1 MNKVI
6 SVRAKTA
13 GVVLVEMADGRRGEF
28 DVRPYMDSDFFREL
42 ENEAYFGQV
51 RVFFQGIGWPNGQ
64 DLGPDTVAAELR
76 EIESSAV

>member
-6 SVRAKTA
+6 SVRAKTT

-28 DVRPYMDSDFFREL
+28 DVRPYMTSDYFREM

-51 RVFFQGIGWPNGQ
+51 RIFFHGIGWPNGQ

-76 EIESSAV
+76 EIENSSV

>member
-6 SVRAKTA
+6 RVSAKSM
-13 GVVLVEMADGRRGEF
+13 GIVSVEMADGRRGEF
-28 DVRPYMDSDFFREL
+28 DVRPYMTSDLFREL
-42 ENEAYFGQV
+42 ESEAYFWQV
-51 RVFFQGIGWPNGQ
+51 RVFFHGIGWPNGQ